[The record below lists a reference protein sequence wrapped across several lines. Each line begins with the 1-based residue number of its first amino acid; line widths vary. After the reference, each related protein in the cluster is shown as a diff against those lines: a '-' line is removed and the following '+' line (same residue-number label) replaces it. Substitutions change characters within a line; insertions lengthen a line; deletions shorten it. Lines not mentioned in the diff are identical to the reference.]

1 MDRPLIIEKLTRI
14 FRIVFNDDA
23 IVLRDEL
30 TADEVANWDSLT
42 HMLMIGEVEKDFAV
56 KFKLKEL
63 GKLEDVKSLIDLVES
78 KVGGQRLL

>member
-1 MDRPLIIEKLTRI
+1 MDRPLVIEKLTRI
-14 FRIVFNDDA
+14 FRAVFDDNT
-23 IVLRDEL
+23 IVLHDEL

-42 HMLMIGEVEKDFAV
+42 HMLMIGEVEKEFAV

-63 GKLEDVKSLIDLVES
+63 GKLENVKSLIDLLES